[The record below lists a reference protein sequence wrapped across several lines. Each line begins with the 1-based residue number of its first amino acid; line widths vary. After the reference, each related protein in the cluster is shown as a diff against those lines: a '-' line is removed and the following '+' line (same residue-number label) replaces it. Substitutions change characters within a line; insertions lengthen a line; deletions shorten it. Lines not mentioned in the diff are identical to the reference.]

1 VIMELAAAIA
11 FLTRLPVA
19 TRVEFRAED
28 VARSARWFP
37 LVGAQIG
44 AFYVGGLRVFVLI
57 FPPLVT
63 AVLIV
68 AMETLLT
75 GALHLDGLAD
85 TADGFGSGRTRDDV
99 LRIMRDHAIGSY
111 GAVALILV
119 IALKSA
125 AIAALI
131 TRPRAWTYL
140 ILMPALGRWSAVL
153 LSATQPNAR
162 RGDADAASGLGAVTD
177 YVGRSEL
184 LIATVTAIAL
194 AAGLERWTGLVS
206 CGLVAAVSAVWAWRC
221 RRRIGGVTGDTLG
234 AGIELSE
241 SLVLLFW
248 LAWTPV

>member
-1 VIMELAAAIA
+1 MMELAAAIA

-19 TRVEFRAED
+19 TRVAFRAED

-37 LVGAQIG
+37 LVGVLIG
-44 AFYVGGLRVFVLI
+44 GFYVAGLRGFATI

-63 AVLIV
+63 AVLLV
-68 AMETLLT
+68 AMEAILT

-131 TRPRAWTYL
+131 ARPRAWMYL
-140 ILMPALGRWSAVL
+140 ILMPVLGRWSSVL
-153 LSATQPNAR
+153 LSATQPYAR
-162 RGDADAASGLGAVTD
+162 RGDANASSGLGAVTD
-177 YVGRSEL
+177 HVGRMEL
-184 LIATVTAIAL
+184 LIASVTAIAL
-194 AAGLERWTGLVS
+194 AAGLARWTGVAS
-206 CGLVAAVSAVWAWRC
+206 CGVVAAGTAVWAWRC

-241 SLVLLFW
+241 SLLLLFW
-248 LAWTPV
+248 LAWTPL